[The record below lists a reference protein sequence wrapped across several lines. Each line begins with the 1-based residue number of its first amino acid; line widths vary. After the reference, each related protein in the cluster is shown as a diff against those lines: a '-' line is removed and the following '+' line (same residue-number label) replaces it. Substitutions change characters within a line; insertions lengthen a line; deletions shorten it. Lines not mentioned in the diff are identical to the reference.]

1 MHAIDV
7 VVGTEDGT
15 AEGREGICAS
25 LPTWKDKGLC
35 MQIVYD
41 VAIGLKVY

>member
-15 AEGREGICAS
+15 AEGREGCCAS
-25 LPTWKDKGLC
+25 LSTWKHKGLF

-41 VAIGLKVY
+41 VAIGLKAY